1 MTQSAKT
8 ARVESEAMLRHWL
21 EAVPNDRLAHL
32 VKDAARGLVRS
43 LQLRLTEHGVSFGH
57 WVFLRVLWEED
68 GLTQRELSVRAGM
81 MEPTTLAALRA
92 LETLGFI
99 RRRRRKDNRKNVY
112 VDLTAAGAAL
122 KSRLVP
128 LAVEVNTVAVRGI
141 AADAIT
147 VTRQTLLA
155 MIGNLV
161 HDEQM
166 LAQQERRLPSTRALG
181 RLIEASRQRR
191 AARAGPAAAAGAGP
205 APKRAR

>member
-1 MTQSAKT
+1 MTPPAKT

-21 EAVPNDRLAHL
+21 AAVPNDRLAHL

-81 MEPTTLAALRA
+81 MEPTTLAAVRA
-92 LETLGFI
+92 LETLGYV
-99 RRRRRKDNRKNVY
+99 RRRQRKDNRKNVY
-112 VDLTAAGAAL
+112 VTLTPAGAAL

-128 LAVEVNTVAVRGI
+128 LAEEVNAIAVRGI
-141 AADAIT
+141 AADALA
-147 VTRQTLLA
+147 VTRATLLA

-161 HDEQM
+161 GDEAM
-166 LAQQERRLPSTRALG
+166 LAQEERRLPSTRALA
-181 RLIEASRQRR
+181 RLIEAQRR
-191 AARAGPAAAAGAGP
+191 RRATRARPAAAARAVT
-205 APKRAR
+205 ARKRAR